1 MLASSCDRRLTCI
14 KTVRDGQPKI
24 EGVLTEEIIMTQP
37 TRTTP
42 AQSGNPVVN
51 LVGTW
56 PVALTDACLRMQRLQ
71 WDALAAWQRSF
82 ATFNEDFWEQWAC
95 RYAGGLPID
104 A

>member
-1 MLASSCDRRLTCI
+1 
-14 KTVRDGQPKI
+14 
-24 EGVLTEEIIMTQP
+24 VLTEEIIMAQP

-42 AQSGNPVVN
+42 DPSGNTVVN
-51 LVGTW
+51 LIGTW
-56 PVALTDACLRMQRLQ
+56 PVTLAESWLRMQHLQ

-95 RYAGGLPID
+95 QYAGGIPID

>member
-1 MLASSCDRRLTCI
+1 
-14 KTVRDGQPKI
+14 
-24 EGVLTEEIIMTQP
+24 VLTTEIIMAQSI
-37 TRTTP
+37 RTTP

-56 PVALTDACLRMQRLQ
+56 PVALADSCLRMQRLQ
-71 WDALAAWQRSF
+71 WDALAAWQRSL

-95 RYAGGLPID
+95 RYAGGIPID

>member
-1 MLASSCDRRLTCI
+1 MA
-14 KTVRDGQPKI
+14 QPR
-24 EGVLTEEIIMTQP
+24 
-37 TRTTP
+37 RTTP
-42 AQSGNPVVN
+42 EPPGNPVVD

-56 PVALTDACLRMQRLQ
+56 PVVLAESWMHMQRLQ

-95 RYAGGLPID
+95 RYAGGIPID

>member
-1 MLASSCDRRLTCI
+1 
-14 KTVRDGQPKI
+14 
-24 EGVLTEEIIMTQP
+24 VLTEETIMAQT

-42 AQSGNPVVN
+42 APSGNPVVN

-56 PVALTDACLRMQRLQ
+56 PVALAESWARMQRLQ
-71 WDALAAWQRSF
+71 WDALEAWQRSF

-95 RYAGGLPID
+95 RYAGGIPID

>member
-1 MLASSCDRRLTCI
+1 MA
-14 KTVRDGQPKI
+14 QP
-24 EGVLTEEIIMTQP
+24 P
-37 TRTTP
+37 RTTP
-42 AQSGNPVVN
+42 DPSGSPVVD

-56 PVALTDACLRMQRLQ
+56 PVVLAESWMRMQRLQ

-95 RYAGGLPID
+95 RYAGGIPID

>member
-1 MLASSCDRRLTCI
+1 
-14 KTVRDGQPKI
+14 
-24 EGVLTEEIIMTQP
+24 VLTEETIMAQT

-42 AQSGNPVVN
+42 APSGTPVVN

-56 PVALTDACLRMQRLQ
+56 PVALAESWARMQRLQ
-71 WDALAAWQRSF
+71 WDALEAWQRSF

-95 RYAGGLPID
+95 RYAGGIPID